1 MRPRDQAPPQ
11 GHRHRKMPP
20 PGGASHAA
28 TEHLGSRWRG
38 PLERHRLRMRR
49 LRLRWQATARRVRT
63 HGTQP
68 VYDTETRNCDTQ
80 INTKPRNSLSL
91 HRPARFTRH
100 RAASTGRRGDAPI
113 VLIDWLALFHTSDRI
128 VVTGHPRVCNVGGTT
143 GQNAAICAWCVSMRA
158 DDETSSPS
166 QKYPIACF
174 SPVASQWK
182 SSTVASTC
190 VYRKPYRS

>member
-28 TEHLGSRWRG
+28 TEHPGSRWRG

-80 INTKPRNSLSL
+80 NKHEAEKFAFTPSTRPVHNAPVRRQPGDEVMRLSFDLRPIDSPQELLLTCPLFFAITVKSRHFLNSVSHIVSRQSWSWHGPRSPSPQPQ
-91 HRPARFTRH
+91 R
-100 RAASTGRRGDAPI
+100 GRRD
-113 VLIDWLALFHTSDRI
+113 
-128 VVTGHPRVCNVGGTT
+128 
-143 GQNAAICAWCVSMRA
+143 
-158 DDETSSPS
+158 
-166 QKYPIACF
+166 
-174 SPVASQWK
+174 
-182 SSTVASTC
+182 
-190 VYRKPYRS
+190 